1 MNKPLQKLRRFFA
14 RTGTPK
20 KYNATAT
27 RDDLS
32 ASYDEDE
39 SSNRLSGAFVVVLL
53 LHIVALVGVF
63 AFAKVKESR
72 AAQMPPEPQKKTATT
87 KSSAKLTAPAV
98 APALAASS
106 APVQENP
113 APAPAPRGAA
123 PSPTAAPEAGR
134 RHVVKIGET
143 LGKISVA
150 YTVPVSE
157 LMKSNNLKNEADVHT
172 GQLLT
177 IPEGKIAAKQT
188 VKAPEVAPAAP
199 AKALPNSFIV
209 RKNDTIAKIARELGV
224 NYEEMVKLN
233 SIKEPKTI
241 QIGQVLKVPKKN

>member
-72 AAQMPPEPQKKTATT
+72 AAQMPPEPAKKAASTKPSA
-87 KSSAKLTAPAV
+87 KSSTPAV
-98 APALAASS
+98 APALVASG
-106 APVQENP
+106 APAQENP
-113 APAPAPRGAA
+113 APTPRATA
-123 PSPTAAPEAGR
+123 PSPAVAPETGR

-157 LMKSNNLKNEADVHT
+157 LMKSNNLKNETDVHT

-177 IPEGKIAAKQT
+177 IPEGKITAKQT
-188 VKAPEVAPAAP
+188 IKAPEVAPAAP

-233 SIKEPKTI
+233 GIKDPKII

>member
-14 RTGTPK
+14 RPK

-32 ASYDEDE
+32 AGYDEDE

-53 LHIVALVGVF
+53 LHVVALVGVF

-72 AAQMPPEPQKKTATT
+72 AAQMPPEPTKKATT
-87 KSSAKLTAPAV
+87 TKPSAKLTAPAV
-98 APALAASS
+98 APALAASTAS
-106 APVQENP
+106 AQENP
-113 APAPAPRGAA
+113 APAPRATAPVPA
-123 PSPTAAPEAGR
+123 AAPETGR

-157 LMKSNNLKNEADVHT
+157 LVKSNNLKNDADIHT

-177 IPEGKIAAKQT
+177 IPEGKMAAKQT
-188 VKAPEVAPAAP
+188 AKTPEVVPAAP
-199 AKALPNSFIV
+199 AKALPSSFIV

-233 SIKEPKTI
+233 GIKDPKTI